1 MYMKQFKKKILKIL
15 HITQIIISVHFSII
29 VTSFF
34 CSSEHLY
41 FELRKLNIYDQ
52 ERSAVFKDFSNN
64 EYIWKE
70 VQCQGVA
77 FSHFHCGALFRFM
90 LGCFKIYIDYSSLNI
105 ILLEFY
111 NWNIMV
117 LSSCLLLNLKNVPS
131 FIIIFFLNILYL
143 FSWHGSAFFV
153 KLKQT
158 YTREKIS
165 TRHPS
170 LYT

>member
-15 HITQIIISVHFSII
+15 HIMQIIISVHFSII

-52 ERSAVFKDFSNN
+52 ELSAVFKDFSNN

-90 LGCFKIYIDYSSLNI
+90 LGVFQDLLCWLFNSSLNI

-111 NWNIMV
+111 NWNFMV
-117 LSSCLLLNLKNVPS
+117 LSSCLLLNLNNVSS
-131 FIIIFFLNILYL
+131 FIICLIQHYRKATAVFLVIL
-143 FSWHGSAFFV
+143 
-153 KLKQT
+153 
-158 YTREKIS
+158 
-165 TRHPS
+165 
-170 LYT
+170 